1 MTAAVTW
8 VVELGDDGGSA
19 SMEVRHD
26 GSEEKDGNDL
36 VSVGEGE
43 LAVSSN
49 YGLKSVHG
57 CWEEPRVLA
66 GSVGT
71 KGAALP
77 VLSSR
82 DANGWSIHGC
92 WVRNSGL

>member
-1 MTAAVTW
+1 MTTAVTW

-19 SMEVRHD
+19 SMEVRQD
-26 GSEEKDGNDL
+26 GSEEKDGDDL

-43 LAVSSN
+43 LAV
-49 YGLKSVHG
+49 HG
-57 CWEEPRVLA
+57 CWEEPRVLV